1 MSRKS
6 PRQAAAQQRLR
17 ERLFAGVERIARD
30 YRVNRRIR
38 APIVRVIRGEDS
50 SSSTVM
56 PIQDA
61 IRLADEEGLDL
72 VEVAPNQSPPVCRL
86 LDYGR
91 FKFIQ
96 AKKAKEARKAS
107 RGTNQQR
114 EVRMRPRIS
123 DNDIQSKIRTVKGL
137 LAEGAKVRVAVLL
150 RGRENTHPRGR
161 YESPAAGRRRRRVR
175 GQARAC
181 ANQRGALHSHHAGAG
196 RQSRPS
202 AGGGRSG
209 IGKNRK

>member
-1 MSRKS
+1 
-6 PRQAAAQQRLR
+6 
-17 ERLFAGVERIARD
+17 
-30 YRVNRRIR
+30 
-38 APIVRVIRGEDS
+38 
-50 SSSTVM
+50 M

-96 AKKAKEARKAS
+96 AKKAKEARRAS

-114 EVRMRPRIS
+114 EVRLRPRIS

-150 RGRENTHPRGR
+150 RGRENTHP
-161 YESPAAGRRRRRVR
+161 EVAMKVLRRVAE
-175 GQARAC
+175 GVASEARLERPPTREARSISIVL
-181 ANQRGALHSHHAGAG
+181 APVAGAG
-196 RQSRPS
+196 QSPQAVAS
-202 AGGGRSG
+202 SSGSTAGARNGNES
-209 IGKNRK
+209 

>member
-1 MSRKS
+1 V
-6 PRQAAAQQRLR
+6 
-17 ERLFAGVERIARD
+17 RLFAGAERIARD

-50 SSSTVM
+50 SSSIVM

-150 RGRENTHPRGR
+150 RGRENTHPEVAMKVLRRVAEGVASEAR
-161 YESPAAGRRRRRVR
+161 LERAPTREARSIAIMLAPAGSPGQTPAAVASASGRT
-175 GQARAC
+175 
-181 ANQRGALHSHHAGAG
+181 ANS
-196 RQSRPS
+196 S
-202 AGGGRSG
+202 GGNEG
-209 IGKNRK
+209 